1 MAEKRTIELEVKES
15 GFKSLK
21 AQIKEANIEL
31 IKAQENFGDYSNEA
45 IKAAKNVAGLKDK
58 IAEAAET
65 AALFDPG
72 KKFQVATGAITAAAG
87 AMSAYEGAMG
97 LLGVESE
104 QLEKAMLRVQSAMA
118 LSQGLSAVADARK
131 DFARLGAVVGDVFSK
146 MTTASKAFMVGGI
159 GLLITGVAL
168 LVANWD
174 SVTEALGAT
183 TKEQKKLREE
193 TSRFNKAAQESAEY
207 VAKES
212 AEFVTLIHQ
221 LKQTNENS
229 KERKG
234 LITQIN
240 KQYGTTLKNISD
252 ETAFQAALNL
262 ALEDYIKFQKDSFRL
277 AKNKELIQKAI
288 EKEDVVTTKLNK
300 EKRKL
305 AEIEERLNEELNKR
319 VSIDAYLK
327 NGSEGAAKAENLQ
340 KLRVA
345 NVTAEFEKQQTAVR
359 ILSVEYNNI
368 EERIRN
374 YSKTASS
381 LESDI
386 EGKYIPATEKQ
397 TKATKDATAEIN
409 KNAIE
414 GRLEL
419 KTIKEVDNLD
429 SLDMLKEQVDAEAL
443 INKEARDAETA
454 ATELALKERRQ
465 RNVDFTLQSATQ
477 MLDIIGDLA
486 QQSEEKF
493 KGLNAA
499 VLNNQQTTDEQ
510 KQKLLDEN
518 NKRAKKAF
526 EIQKAA
532 SIASTLINTYMSARS
547 AYFSQFL
554 PIPDPSSPI
563 RGGIAAGLSVA
574 GGLVAVKNIA
584 SQKFEGASMS
594 GGGGGGGGSMGGGG
608 APTAPNFN
616 IVGNSGINQLAELGG
631 QPIQAYVVSG
641 EVTSAQ
647 ALDRNR
653 IQNATF

>member
-21 AQIKEANIEL
+21 AQLREAQADVAAISDKFGSTSKEA
-31 IKAQENFGDYSNEA
+31 AA
-45 IKAAKNVAGLKDK
+45 AAKAAGILKDK
-58 IAEAAET
+58 IADAKDLTDAFNPD
-65 AALFDPG
+65 A
-72 KKFQVATGAITAAAG
+72 KFNSLSRSIGGVLNGFQ
-87 AMSAYEGAMG
+87 AYEGAMG
-97 LLGVESE
+97 LIGVESE
-104 QLEKAMLRVQSAMA
+104 ELQATLLKVQSAMA
-118 LSQGLSAVADARK
+118 LSQGIQGALEAK
-131 DFARLGAVVGDVFSK
+131 DSFVQLGAVVKTAFTG
-146 MTTASKAFMVGGI
+146 MTAASKAFMVGGI
-159 GLLITGVAL
+159 GLLIGAIGL

-174 SVTEALGAT
+174 SVTQALGAT
-183 TKEQKKLREE
+183 TDEQKKLKEE
-193 TSRFNKAAQESAEY
+193 TTKFNKAAQESAEY

-240 KQYGTTLKNISD
+240 KQYGTTLKNLSD

-319 VSIDAYLK
+319 ISIDAYLK
-327 NGSEGAAKAENLQ
+327 NGAEGAARAENLQ

-345 NVTAEFEKQQTAVR
+345 NVTAEFEKQQAAVR
-359 ILSVEYNNI
+359 VLSVEYNNI

-397 TKATKDATAEIN
+397 TTAIDANTTALDE
-409 KNAIE
+409 NAKKYE
-414 GRLEL
+414 EVGSL
-419 KTIKEVDNLD
+419 KLLNQEEHIKT
-429 SLDMLKEQVDAEAL
+429 SLDLLKEQVDAEAL
-443 INKEARDAETA
+443 INRDARDKELAAEKQAALDKAAAKTA
-454 ATELALKERRQ
+454 AFQAGVDLTIKYLQTFADVTNSINSLMNANDSERLKNENITAKESEKIKRRMFDRDKKLRIVQ
-465 RNVDFTLQSATQ
+465 TIIDTASNVVQSVRN
-477 MLDIIGDLA
+477 G
-486 QQSEEKF
+486 
-493 KGLNAA
+493 GG
-499 VLNNQQTTDEQ
+499 
-510 KQKLLDEN
+510 
-518 NKRAKKAF
+518 
-526 EIQKAA
+526 
-532 SIASTLINTYMSARS
+532 
-547 AYFSQFL
+547 
-554 PIPDPSSPI
+554 IPTGIPF
-563 RGGIAAGLSVA
+563 GIAAGAMGALQVA
-574 GGLVAVKNIA
+574 AISKTTFDSGG
-584 SQKFEGASMS
+584 S
-594 GGGGGGGGSMGGGG
+594 GGGGGGNIGGG

-653 IQNATF
+653 IQNASF